1 MSAPPD
7 LRPRGLP
14 PRRPASG
21 RQPTATRRAC
31 AELRTRVRPRT
42 TVAHAALTLAAAA
55 TLSACMIG
63 PDFQRPPAKL
73 ATHWTDTAAPG
84 TTPPSTNEA
93 ATEQQQRDWWQ
104 VFDDPTLT
112 QLIETAYQQNLTLQ
126 AAGVR
131 VLQSR
136 AQLGIAL
143 GEFFPQEQ
151 SVSAKYSYDRI
162 PLTVP
167 YNLIDNTYQQALFGA
182 QAAWEL
188 DLWGKIR
195 RAIQSADAAFLASVA
210 SYDDVLVTL
219 LGDVASTYVKIRT
232 LETQLRI
239 AHENVVKQELALK
252 IASNR
257 FKGGVVSKRDVYQA
271 ENALGQTQS
280 SIPGLEKDLAQ
291 AKNAL
296 CVLLGLPPGGAD
308 DMLAGPS
315 TIPVAPPEVAA
326 GIPAD
331 LLRRR
336 PDVRK
341 AELDAA
347 AQSAQIGY
355 AKADLLPALSL
366 VGNVGTVAS
375 DIGSASLT
383 DLFTGRSVSHSV
395 GPAVQWNVLNYG
407 QITNNVRVQDA
418 KLQALLVDYQNTVLT
433 AQKDV
438 QNGLVAFVKSRAQS
452 VYLAESTKAAEGAL
466 TIAMN
471 QYKEGTAD
479 FTTVLVAEE
488 NLYEAQSDLATARG
502 DIALGLI
509 TAYRA
514 LGGGWQIREGNDFV
528 PEATRTEMAERTD
541 WGTWL
546 SPELLQPEAPGLPS
560 ADDASGAPGL
570 PEW

>member
-1 MSAPPD
+1 M
-7 LRPRGLP
+7 RKLP
-14 PRRPASG
+14 
-21 RQPTATRRAC
+21 
-31 AELRTRVRPRT
+31 LL
-42 TVAHAALTLAAAA
+42 AALAALAV
-55 TLSACMIG
+55 SAGLGGCMIG
-63 PDFQRPPAKL
+63 PDYVRPDAKL
-73 ATHWTDTAAPG
+73 ASHWTDTGVPG
-84 TTPPSTNEA
+84 LDPAQAGAGERL
-93 ATEQQQRDWWQ
+93 QRDWWRA
-104 VFDDPTLT
+104 FDDPVLT
-112 QLIETAYQQNLTLQ
+112 ELVETAYRQNLTLL

-131 VLQSR
+131 VLEAR

-143 GEFFPQEQ
+143 GEFWPQQQ

-167 YNLIDNTYQQALFGA
+167 YDLIDNTYQQALFGA

-195 RAIQSADAAFLASVA
+195 RGIQSADAAFLASVA
-210 SYDDVLVTL
+210 EYDDVLVTL

-232 LETQLRI
+232 IEAQLRI
-239 AHENVVKQELALK
+239 AHENVAKQEQALM
-252 IASNR
+252 IARNR
-257 FKGGVVSKRDVYQA
+257 FRAGVVSKRDVYQA
-271 ENALGQTQS
+271 ENVLGQTRA
-280 SIPGLEKDLAQ
+280 SIPQLTIDLRQ

-308 DMLAGPS
+308 ATLAGPS
-315 TIPVAPPEVAA
+315 RIPVAPPEVAA

-347 AQSAQIGY
+347 AQSAQIGF

-366 VGNVGTVAS
+366 IGNVGTVAS
-375 DIGSASLT
+375 DIGTGSLS
-383 DLFTGRSVSHSV
+383 DVFTGRSVSSSI

-418 KLQALLVDYQNTVLT
+418 KLQALLVDYQNAVLT

-438 QNGLVAFVKSRAQS
+438 ENGLVAFVKSREQGT
-452 VYLAESTKAAEGAL
+452 YLEESTVAAEGAL
-466 TIAMN
+466 TIALN

-479 FTTVLVAEE
+479 FTTVLVAEQ
-488 NLYEAQSDLATARG
+488 NLYAAQSDLASARG
-502 DIALGLI
+502 NVALGLI
-509 TAYRA
+509 AAYRA

-546 SPELLQPEAPGLPS
+546 TPDLLQPEAPGLPGAEDVS
-560 ADDASGAPGL
+560 PAPGL

>member
-1 MSAPPD
+1 MFAPPAT
-7 LRPRGLP
+7 RPSGLP
-14 PRRPASG
+14 PPRPASG
-21 RQPTATRRAC
+21 RDSHARRA
-31 AELRTRVRPRT
+31 RRN
-42 TVAHAALTLAAAA
+42 VARAVLLFGAIAA
-55 TLSACMIG
+55 TTAAVSGCMIG
-63 PDFQRPPAKL
+63 PDFKRPSAKL
-73 ATHWTDTAAPG
+73 AARWTDTTDPG
-84 TTPPSTNEA
+84 ATPASDAEA
-93 ATEQQQRDWWQ
+93 ATEQQQRDWWK
-104 VFDDPTLT
+104 VFDDATLT
-112 QLIETAYQQNLTLQ
+112 QLVETAYQQSLTLQ

-131 VLQSR
+131 VLQAR
-136 AQLGIAL
+136 AQLGLAL
-143 GEFFPQEQ
+143 GEFFPQQ
-151 SVSAKYSYDRI
+151 QTVSAKYSYDRI

-195 RAIQSADAAFLASVA
+195 RGIQSADAAFLASVA

-232 LETQLRI
+232 IESQLRI
-239 AHENVVKQELALK
+239 AHENVVKQETALT
-252 IASNR
+252 IARNR
-257 FKGGVVSKRDVYQA
+257 FRGGVVSKRDVYQA
-271 ENALGQTQS
+271 ENVLGQTQS
-280 SIPGLEKDLAQ
+280 SIPQLEIDLAQ

-308 DMLAGPS
+308 EMLAGPS

-341 AELDAA
+341 AELDAM
-347 AQSAQIGY
+347 AQNAQIGF

-366 VGNVGTVAS
+366 IGNVGTVAS
-375 DIGSASLT
+375 DIGKANLT
-383 DLFTGRSVSHSV
+383 DLFTGRSVSSSI

-418 KLQALLVDYQNTVLT
+418 KLQALLIDYQNAVLT

-452 VYLAESTKAAEGAL
+452 IYLEQSTKAAEGAL
-466 TIAMN
+466 TIALN

-479 FTTVLVAEE
+479 FTTVLTAEQ
-488 NLYEAQSDLATARG
+488 NLYAAQSDLQTARG

-546 SPELLQPEAPGLPS
+546 SPQLLQPDAPGLPS

>member
-1 MSAPPD
+1 MRVA
-7 LRPRGLP
+7 LVTRTALLACALA
-14 PRRPASG
+14 ASG
-21 RQPTATRRAC
+21 
-31 AELRTRVRPRT
+31 
-42 TVAHAALTLAAAA
+42 
-55 TLSACMIG
+55 CMIG
-63 PDFQRPPAKL
+63 PDFVRPEAKV
-73 ATHWTDTAAPG
+73 AAEWTDTGDPSVEPAA
-84 TTPPSTNEA
+84 A
-93 ATEQQQRDWWQ
+93 AAEQQRDWWR
-104 VFDDPTLT
+104 VFDDPVLT
-112 QLIETAYQQNLTLQ
+112 ALVETAYRQNLPLLAT
-126 AAGVR
+126 GVR
-131 VLQSR
+131 VLQAR
-136 AQLGIAL
+136 AELGVAL
-143 GEFFPQEQ
+143 GEFWPQEQ
-151 SVSAKYSYDRI
+151 TVSAKYSYDRI

-195 RAIQSADAAFLASVA
+195 RAIESADDAFLASVA
-210 SYDDVLVTL
+210 EYDDVLVTL

-232 LETQLRI
+232 IETQLEI
-239 AHENVVKQELALK
+239 AHENVVKQETALT
-252 IASNR
+252 IARNR
-257 FKGGVVSKRDVYQA
+257 YRGGVVSKRDVYQA
-271 ENALGQTQS
+271 ENVLGQTQS
-280 SIPGLEKDLAQ
+280 SIPALEIDLRQ

-296 CVLLGLPPGGAD
+296 CVLLGLPSGGAD
-308 DMLAGPS
+308 SLLAGPT
-315 TIPVAPPEVAA
+315 TIPVAPEQVAA

-347 AQSAQIGY
+347 AQGAQIGV

-366 VGNVGTVAS
+366 LGSVGTVAS
-375 DIGSASLT
+375 DIGTASLT
-383 DLFTGRSVSHSV
+383 DLFTGRSVSHSI

-418 KLQALLVDYQNTVLT
+418 KFQALLVEYQNAVLT

-438 QNGLVAFVKSRAQS
+438 ENGLVAFVKSRVQT
-452 VYLAESTKAAEGAL
+452 VYLEQSTKAAEGAL
-466 TIAMN
+466 TIALN

-479 FTTVLVAEE
+479 FTTVLTAEE
-488 NLYEAQSDLATARG
+488 NLYAAQSDLATARG
-502 DIALGLI
+502 NIALGLI
-509 TAYRA
+509 AAYRA

-546 SPELLQPEAPGLPS
+546 TPELLQPEAPGLPG
-560 ADDASGAPGL
+560 ADDASAAPGL

>member
-1 MSAPPD
+1 M
-7 LRPRGLP
+7 
-14 PRRPASG
+14 
-21 RQPTATRRAC
+21 
-31 AELRTRVRPRT
+31 
-42 TVAHAALTLAAAA
+42 LAASVCLAG
-55 TLSACMIG
+55 CMIG
-63 PDFQRPPAKL
+63 PDYVRPDTRL
-73 ATHWTDTAAPG
+73 ASGWTDTHDPG
-84 TTPPSTNEA
+84 VDPSSAGAEQLHREWWTVFGDPVL
-93 ATEQQQRDWWQ
+93 TE
-104 VFDDPTLT
+104 
-112 QLIETAYQQNLTLQ
+112 LIETAYRQNLDLL

-131 VLQSR
+131 VLQAR
-136 AQLGIAL
+136 AELGVAL
-143 GEFFPQEQ
+143 GEFWPQQQ
-151 SVSAKYSYDRI
+151 SVGASYSYDRI

-167 YNLIDNTYQQALFGA
+167 YDLIDNTYQQALFGA

-195 RAIQSADAAFLASVA
+195 RAIESADQAFLASVA

-239 AHENVVKQELALK
+239 AQENVAKQQDALT

-257 FKGGVVSKRDVYQA
+257 YRAGVVSKRDVYQA
-271 ENALGQTQS
+271 ENVLGQTQA
-280 SIPGLEKDLAQ
+280 SIPELEIELRQ

-296 CVLLGLPPGGAD
+296 CVLIGVPPGGAD
-308 DMLAGPS
+308 PILAGGS
-315 TIPVAPPEVAA
+315 HIPQAPDRVAA

-341 AELDAA
+341 AELQAA
-347 AQSAQIGY
+347 AQSAQIGV
-355 AKADLLPALSL
+355 AKADLLPALTL
-366 VGNVGTVAS
+366 VGNVGTFAS
-375 DIGSASLT
+375 DIGRGSLS

-418 KLQALLVDYQNTVLT
+418 KLQALLVEYQNAVLT

-438 QNGLVAFVKSRAQS
+438 ENGLVAFVKSREQATHLQR
-452 VYLAESTKAAEGAL
+452 STEAAEGAL
-466 TIAMN
+466 TIALN
-471 QYKEGTAD
+471 QYKQGTAD
-479 FTTVLVAEE
+479 FTTVLTAEQ
-488 NLYEAQSDLATARG
+488 NLYAAQSDLASAHG
-502 DIALGLI
+502 NVALGLI
-509 TAYRA
+509 AAYRA

-546 SPELLQPEAPGLPS
+546 TPDLLQPEAPALPGPEDGS
-560 ADDASGAPGL
+560 AAPGL

>member
-1 MSAPPD
+1 VS
-7 LRPRGLP
+7 
-14 PRRPASG
+14 
-21 RQPTATRRAC
+21 PT
-31 AELRTRVRPRT
+31 LLLVS
-42 TVAHAALTLAAAA
+42 LLAASVS
-55 TLSACMIG
+55 LGGCMIG
-63 PDFQRPPAKL
+63 PDYVRPDAKL
-73 ATHWTDTAAPG
+73 ASHWTDTGVPG
-84 TTPPSTNEA
+84 LDPAQAGVDEA
-93 ATEQQQRDWWQ
+93 LQRDWWRA
-104 VFDDPTLT
+104 FDDPVLT
-112 QLIETAYQQNLTLQ
+112 QLIETAYQQNLTLL

-131 VLQSR
+131 VLEAR

-143 GEFFPQEQ
+143 GEFFPQQQ

-195 RAIQSADAAFLASVA
+195 RGIESADAAFLASVA
-210 SYDDVLVTL
+210 AYDDVLVTL

-232 LETQLRI
+232 IETQIRI
-239 AHENVVKQELALK
+239 ADENIAKQETALT
-252 IASNR
+252 IARNR
-257 FKGGVVSKRDVYQA
+257 FRAGVVSKRDVYQA
-271 ENALGQTQS
+271 ENVLGQTRA
-280 SIPGLEKDLAQ
+280 SIPALTIDLQQ

-308 DMLAGPS
+308 AMLAGAS
-315 TIPVAPPEVAA
+315 RIPTAPPQVAA

-347 AQSAQIGY
+347 AQSAQIGF

-366 VGNVGTVAS
+366 IGNVGTLAS
-375 DIGSASLT
+375 DIGRGSLS
-383 DLFTGRSVSHSV
+383 DVFTGRSVSSSI

-418 KLQALLVDYQNTVLT
+418 KLQALLVEYQNAVLT

-438 QNGLVAFVKSRAQS
+438 ENGLVAFVKSNEQS
-452 VYLAESTKAAEGAL
+452 TYLEESTVAAEGAL
-466 TIAMN
+466 TIALN

-479 FTTVLVAEE
+479 FTTVLVAEQ
-488 NLYEAQSDLATARG
+488 NLYSAQSDLASARG
-502 DIALGLI
+502 NVSLGLI
-509 TAYRA
+509 AAYRA

-528 PEATRTEMAERTD
+528 PAATRDEMSERTD

-546 SPELLQPEAPGLPS
+546 TPDLLQPEAPGLPAPEDVS
-560 ADDASGAPGL
+560 PAPGL